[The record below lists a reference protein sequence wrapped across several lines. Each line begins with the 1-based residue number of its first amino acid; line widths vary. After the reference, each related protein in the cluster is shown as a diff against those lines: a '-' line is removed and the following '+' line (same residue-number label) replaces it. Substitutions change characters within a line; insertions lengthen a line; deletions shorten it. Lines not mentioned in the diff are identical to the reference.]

1 MRSMELVSNYSQI
14 KDSIVKVKANKEG
27 FITNFF
33 LSDEKC
39 ELLIRNKILYIV
51 CFDKV
56 FFLLHKD
63 TCFYHLYY
71 ISPSLDSLDA
81 SLIQLIRNFNELVL
95 VVDIIGNNE
104 SIEKTVSV
112 FNSYDF
118 LTYTKLNR
126 MSRIVNFDSY
136 IDDKRVTYA
145 TIEHG
150 KEISL
155 LLDKYFDRYCEQIPL
170 IEEINKWI
178 DKNRILV
185 ILDKDKI
192 IGFVI
197 FEINGVTSYL
207 RYWFTHPDFRE
218 NKVGSALLRRFFF
231 ESRNTKRQL
240 FWVIESNENA
250 IIRYKH
256 YGFLPEKMF
265 DIVLKKNKK

>member
-1 MRSMELVSNYSQI
+1 MELISNYNQI
-14 KDSIVKVKANKEG
+14 KDSIIKVKAYREG
-27 FITNFF
+27 FLTNFF
-33 LSDEKC
+33 LSEEKC
-39 ELLIRNKILYIV
+39 ELLIKNKILYIFA
-51 CFDKV
+51 FDKV

-63 TCFYHLYY
+63 SCFYHLYY

-81 SLIQLIRNFNELVL
+81 SLIQFIKNFNDLVV
-95 VVDIIGNNE
+95 VVDIIGNDQ
-104 SIEKTVSV
+104 SIEKIVSI
-112 FNSYDF
+112 FNSYNF
-118 LTYTKLNR
+118 LTYSKLNR
-126 MSRIVNFDSY
+126 MSRIVDHDSY

-145 TIEHG
+145 TIEQG

-155 LLDKYFDRYCEQIPL
+155 LLEKYFDRYCEQIPL
-170 IEEINKWI
+170 IEEINTWI
-178 DKNRILV
+178 EENRIL
-185 ILDKDKI
+185 IIHDKDKI

-218 NKVGSALLRRFFF
+218 KKVGSSLLRRFFF
-231 ESRNTKRQL
+231 ESRHSKRQL

-265 DIVLKKNKK
+265 DIVLKKN